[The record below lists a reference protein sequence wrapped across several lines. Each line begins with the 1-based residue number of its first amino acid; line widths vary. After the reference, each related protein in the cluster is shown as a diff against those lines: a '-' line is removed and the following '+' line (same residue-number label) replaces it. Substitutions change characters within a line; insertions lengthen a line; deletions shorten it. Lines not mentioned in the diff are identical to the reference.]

1 MRLITSCRSNGNRVR
16 MCAIGAGGP
25 VCPVVTTACTGVL
38 VGPTCND
45 TANSVAVIA
54 IR

>member
-25 VCPVVTTACTGVL
+25 VCPVVITASTGVL
-38 VGPTCND
+38 VGTTCND
-45 TANSVAVIA
+45 IFNGMGVVPIS
-54 IR
+54 

>member
-1 MRLITSCRSNGNRVR
+1 MSLITSCRSNGNRVR

-38 VGPTCND
+38 VGPACND
-45 TANSVAVIA
+45 TANSMAVIA
-54 IR
+54 IS

>member
-38 VGPTCND
+38 VGTTCND
-45 TANSVAVIA
+45 TANGMGVVPIG
-54 IR
+54 

>member
-1 MRLITSCRSNGNRVR
+1 MSLITSCRSNGNRVR

-25 VCPVVTTACTGVL
+25 VCPVVTATITGVL
-38 VGPTCND
+38 VGTTCND
-45 TANSVAVIA
+45 PANSMAVIA